1 MYYVYDGR
9 VFDDRDDL
17 NDYRDDNPG
26 GTTQRFNT
34 KAEANAFLGG
44 MLTGSKP
51 APTKQPA
58 PTQTGPVGTPSS
70 PPKQMPG
77 ESGPFDPNAPVPTPA
92 PAPAPQQTG
101 PVGTPSSDPTK
112 TQPGETG
119 PFDPNAEP
127 PAPAPQQTGPIGIPD
142 SDPTKRQ
149 PGETGPI
156 GFNDNAVEEVET
168 APTDT
173 PTTTPVR
180 QEEEAIYPYMYS
192 TRDLGSGAQRE
203 SWQDQQV
210 NFLTQSQLQIEF
222 NQNSDLKRTFGDFNN
237 YLSYMNG
244 MLALAEDNP
253 EIAWWDIGRL
263 DSTTGETYDATS
275 DPTSYYYGMEEEDM
289 RSGSTALIDANQ
301 DRTNKIRAA
310 LEAMNAL
317 PEYQQLLQDHNVNFT
332 FQNNDGDVFQ
342 FNGLNSVEIYEAAGI
357 GIKEITQL
365 GFVAALSILGTP
377 ALASSLTSTL
387 GAAGANAAA
396 SSIINVA
403 TQLITTGEVD
413 IRDALQAGATSVLAG
428 AALDAIEESGIYDS
442 LQEAVGGTTTD
453 QLLDADGN
461 IIGEVVRN
469 SAGEVISSTGVSAN
483 EWYTYATELGGV
495 IQEGQTVAEQL
506 STVLDVAP
514 DWLYDAGFETAEA
527 ISSAFEEARSGISP
541 TGTGEEAV
549 VVPTTG
555 DIFAGEET
563 AEQEVA
569 EEDILADTTQEATGL
584 EASVIQDLFN
594 DYMEEYRSEFEAQDA
609 LTVEQIQQVVASE
622 LAGLEQPETLT
633 PEQIEQIVNNAIST
647 IPEADTLTQEQV
659 QEIVNSAVNA
669 IEIPQGITTED
680 VTNIVN
686 EAIAGI
692 PAGTSPEQV
701 QEIVNQAI
709 SGIVIPEGMTSEEVQ
724 QIVDTAV
731 SGIQFPEGISEED
744 VDRIVSEAIGNI
756 QFPEVDTLSNEEVQS
771 IVNTAIGNITFPE
784 GVTAEQVQE
793 IVQQQLANIP
803 EGLTQDQVSDIVSQA
818 IAGIQFPEGITAQ
831 DVQGIVDQAIAGI
844 QFPEIDTLSTDEVQ
858 NIVNTAISDIQF
870 PEGVT
875 AEQVLE
881 IIQAQLEAQPEGL
894 TSSDVTE
901 IVSQAINGIE
911 FPASVTQ
918 EEVTALIGEVQESLS
933 GDLEAYQQSTAEQL
947 EAAEEE
953 RAELGGQLG
962 TLTDEVAG
970 IAEDLI
976 NVGGN
981 LEDLDERTQ
990 ERLNELGLDL
1000 EDLSLLVN
1008 VNFEALQEGALTR
1021 ESAMQELIEETA
1033 IRTEEQVAGLGEQV
1047 GGLMGGLEGLG
1058 QQVGGLEGAL
1068 EGLGEGLG
1076 QLGLGTLGGLFG
1088 LGQQQQQLAQQQL
1101 AMLSKPEIRPFQ
1113 KQEFKGLGYQR
1124 SPIQEIQQKPLSQQN
1139 LDKLIKGMLV

>member
-1 MYYVYDGR
+1 MAYYVGTQEFASLYDAIPYAQL
-9 VFDDRDDL
+9 V
-17 NDYRDDNPG
+17 N
-26 GTTQRFNT
+26 GTVTSEPVST
-34 KAEANAFLGG
+34 SG
-44 MLTGSKP
+44 MLTMPDDTITPS
-51 APTKQPA
+51 PTGDVIVKEEPTTT
-58 PTQTGPVGTPSS
+58 TQTEPTGTP
-70 PPKQMPG
+70 
-77 ESGPFDPNAPVPTPA
+77 T
-92 PAPAPQQTG
+92 
-101 PVGTPSSDPTK
+101 SDPTK

-127 PAPAPQQTGPIGIPD
+127 PAPAPAPEPEAELAPPKPLQDTKDDEPAPEPEGVSTFTFFEGVERGDANPNALYARSD
-142 SDPTKRQ
+142 STQITEAELR
-149 PGETGPI
+149 EY
-156 GFNDNAVEEVET
+156 FNAE
-168 APTDT
+168 
-173 PTTTPVR
+173 
-180 QEEEAIYPYMYS
+180 
-192 TRDLGSGAQRE
+192 GSQM
-203 SWQDQQV
+203 
-210 NFLTQSQLQIEF
+210 
-222 NQNSDLKRTFGDFNN
+222 LKQAFGDFDN
-237 YLSYMNG
+237 YLAYMTEREQLIQSGDYDVGNWDEYTGSLTEDELMILEGEDLTQYGDDAQADYTELYGERMQEQSSAYDRWVNSEENQALLAKYGVDGTMYNSDGDTFKWNG
-244 MLALAEDNP
+244 SA
-253 EIAWWDIGRL
+253 
-263 DSTTGETYDATS
+263 YVK
-275 DPTSYYYGMEEEDM
+275 
-289 RSGSTALIDANQ
+289 
-301 DRTNKIRAA
+301 TNKI
-310 LEAMNAL
+310 
-317 PEYQQLLQDHNVNFT
+317 DDSVNI
-332 FQNNDGDVFQ
+332 GD
-342 FNGLNSVEIYEAAGI
+342 IA
-357 GIKEITQL
+357 KL
-365 GFVAALSILGTP
+365 GFAIALSVVGTP
-377 ALASSLTSTL
+377 AI
-387 GAAGANAAA
+387 ANALAPNAIAGSSAALAANATA
-396 SSIINVA
+396 SSIMNVA
-403 TQLITTGEVD
+403 TQLLTTGQIDPEG
-413 IRDALQAGATSVLAG
+413 ALRAAATSFLSDTAMNS
-428 AALDAIEESGIYDS
+428 LRESGVFGQVGD
-442 LQEAVGGTTTD
+442 AVNTTTTD

-461 IIGEVVRN
+461 VIGQIVRD
-469 SAGEVISSTGVSAN
+469 SAGNIVNSSGVSAN
-483 EWYTYATELGGV
+483 EWFTYATELGAT
-495 IQEGQTVAEQL
+495 INEGQTLVSQIA
-506 STVLDVAP
+506 SVLPDVP
-514 DWLYDAGFETAEA
+514 EWLYDAAQTTVDAVDQL
-527 ISSAFEEARSGISP
+527 FEETRAGVGGEGEGGSIFDPGIIGA
-541 TGTGEEAV
+541 T
-549 VVPTTG
+549 
-555 DIFAGEET
+555 DIFDEVEGE
-563 AEQEVA
+563 AA

-659 QEIVNSAVNA
+659 QEIVNGAVSA
-669 IEIPQGITTED
+669 IEIPQGITTEE
-680 VTNIVN
+680 VSNIVN

-701 QEIVNQAI
+701 QDIVNEAI

-731 SGIQFPEGISEED
+731 SGIQFPEGISAED

-756 QFPEVDTLSNEEVQS
+756 QFPE
-771 IVNTAIGNITFPE
+771 
-784 GVTAEQVQE
+784 
-793 IVQQQLANIP
+793 
-803 EGLTQDQVSDIVSQA
+803 
-818 IAGIQFPEGITAQ
+818 
-831 DVQGIVDQAIAGI
+831 
-844 QFPEIDTLSTDEVQ
+844 IDTLSTDEVQ
-858 NIVNTAISDIQF
+858 DIVNTAISDIQF

-990 ERLNELGLDL
+990 ERLNELGLNL